1 MTRLPP
7 FSRGVFAGN
16 DRDCPDNRLLMTRR
30 GMMGLSVGLF
40 SSTFLTEKARAN
52 TLSEARLLVVVLRG
66 GMDGL
71 SLLVP
76 AFDPAYYAARGDLAV
91 PPEVARELS
100 GGFQLHPAMRELEAL
115 YAAGEAAFVPSA
127 GLPLQTRSHFECQE
141 TLENGLAGTRI
152 GASGWVNRLLSVLP
166 AGQPV
171 RDGRV
176 LAINSNPLIV
186 RGSEPVLNWSS
197 TWFPRLRANARGPLQ
212 EIYAARDP
220 ELLAIHT
227 LGLEVDAMAGV
238 GGFQNDP
245 DLPPVVNGFRGAAR
259 LLTTAGGPRVAVLA
273 IDGWDTHAEQGVL
286 DGTFAE
292 RLSVL
297 DQSLGVLRR
306 DLAGVWDSTAIIVTT
321 EFGRTVPA
329 NGTRGTDHGIGMP
342 VLLAG
347 GAVRGGIHGDWPGCR
362 PADLI
367 DGYDLRPTVDLR
379 SVFKGVL
386 SGHLGVS
393 QGQLDNIVFP
403 DSALAAPTMSGLIVE
418 TSASRRQFAMAAEAP
433 PPLTD
438 AQLSVPTPILAYR
451 QQNGVF
457 VP

>member
-1 MTRLPP
+1 MTRPLPARP
-7 FSRGVFAGN
+7 LPSSTPARH
-16 DRDCPDNRLLMTRR
+16 DCADNRLTLTRR
-30 GMMGLSVGLF
+30 GLMGLSVGLF
-40 SSTFLTEKARAN
+40 SSTFLSERARAN
-52 TLSEARLLVVVLRG
+52 TLSDARLLIVVLRG

-76 AFDPAYYAARGDLAV
+76 AFDPAYYTARGPLAV
-91 PPEVARELS
+91 PPEQALALS
-100 GGFQLHPAMRELEAL
+100 GGFLLHPAMREVHAL
-115 YAAGEAAFVPSA
+115 YAAGETAFVPSA

-141 TLENGLAGTRI
+141 VLENGLAGSRP

-166 AGQPV
+166 RGEPL
-171 RDGRV
+171 RDGRM

-197 TWFPRLRANARGPLQ
+197 TWFPRLRSSAVAPLHQ
-212 EIYAARDP
+212 IYAARDP
-220 ELLAIHT
+220 ELLAMHR
-227 LGLEVDAMAGV
+227 LGLEVDAMAGTD
-238 GGFQNDP
+238 GLQNDP

-259 LLTTAGGPRVAVLA
+259 LLMTAGGPRVAVLA

-286 DGTFAE
+286 DGQFAE

-297 DQSLGVLRR
+297 DRALGVLRR
-306 DLAGVWDSTAIIVTT
+306 DLAGVWDSTAVVVTT

-347 GAVRGGIHGDWPGCR
+347 GAVRGGIHGDWPGCA
-362 PADLI
+362 PGALL
-367 DGYDLRPTVDLR
+367 DGYDLRPTLDLR

-386 SGHLGVS
+386 SGHLGVDPA
-393 QGQLDNIVFP
+393 QLDTVVFP
-403 DSALAAPTMSGLIVE
+403 DSARAAPLLQGLIVE
-418 TSASRRQFAMAAEAP
+418 TTSRRPRAASDPA
-433 PPLTD
+433 PLTE

-451 QQNGVF
+451 QRHGAF